1 MSNYFFSRSS
11 KRVPENL
18 SKFYNSKLK
27 KQIEKKKKLAEEK
40 EDCQKGFCELKNW
53 LRALIKKLKKLRHYP

>member
-18 SKFYNSKLK
+18 SRLHNSKLK
-27 KQIEKKKKLAEEK
+27 KQIEKQKKLAEEK
-40 EDCQKGFCELKNW
+40 EDCQKGF
-53 LRALIKKLKKLRHYP
+53 